1 MMKLFKSSISIL
13 LLGLFILGLGNTV
26 EAQDRKE
33 AVQTYNSA
41 REMVQSGEYDQAI
54 EQFKKAIEIG
64 NEIGDEG
71 QDIVE
76 RAEQRLPEV
85 YRQIAMNEYRTF
97 KEDQTLGNLDA
108 TINAFQNAKDVAEE
122 YDNSEVSNQA
132 NGVVNQLMYS
142 KSILQFKQENF
153 DDAIATL
160 DEVIERDPNY
170 SKAYYQKGIVLK
182 KQESVDLE
190 DVIGMFDKAIEVAEE
205 NNESDIASRA
215 QGAAHDELVYR
226 GANATEDE
234 DLDRAKELLNRALEY
249 DSSSASAHYRLA
261 EAYNKSQDW
270 DQAIEHANEALGFE
284 SGGRSDKAKIYFELG
299 VAYQGLGEK
308 EDACSAYG
316 NAAYGDFK
324 SPAEHEMEHEL
335 ECEGF
340 SG

>member
-1 MMKLFKSSISIL
+1 MKFFKSSISIL
-13 LLGLFILGLGNTV
+13 LLGLFMLGLGNTV

-33 AVQTYNSA
+33 AVQTYNGA
-41 REMVQSGEYDQAI
+41 REMVQSGEYEQAI
-54 EQFKKAIEIG
+54 QQFKKAIEIG
-64 NEIGDEG
+64 SELGDEG

-85 YRQIAMNEYRTF
+85 YRQMAMDEYRTF

-122 YDNSEVSNQA
+122 YDNSQVSNQA

-182 KQESVDLE
+182 KQEGVDLN
-190 DVIGMFDKAIEVAEE
+190 DVISMFDKAIEVAQE
-205 NNESDIASRA
+205 NNDSQIASRA
-215 QGAAHDELVYR
+215 QGAARDELVYR
-226 GANATEDE
+226 GANATEDK
-234 DLDRAKELLNRALEY
+234 DFDRAKELLNRALEY
-249 DSSSASAHYRLA
+249 DSSSADAHYRLA
-261 EAYNKSQDW
+261 EAYNKTQDW
-270 DQAIEHANEALGFE
+270 DQAIEHSKEALGFE
-284 SGGRSDKAKIYFELG
+284 SGGRTDKAKIYFELAT
-299 VAYQGLGEK
+299 AYQGLGEK
-308 EDACSAYG
+308 EDACSAFG

-324 SPAEHEMEHEL
+324 SPAEHQMEYEL

-340 SG
+340 SD